1 MLRSR
6 SFTSFPVMGGYVASS
21 PGNGLIIP
29 ADGLME
35 TGEPGS
41 VIPYP
46 LGMRTMFR
54 KIALCAMLVL
64 ILAPAAVMAAGQQG
78 QAQGVGN
85 QAGNGLQVQQE
96 IASETMAQEKF
107 QYGQGQGVK
116 SASQNGDASMVQT
129 RSCDQTCDQDQARIQ
144 NMTRDQVRLNADSA
158 PANENQGAGSNGD
171 TSMLQTRTRDQ
182 TYEQDQA
189 RIQNMTRDQVRLGS
203 DSVQQ
208 QDGLADS
215 VQSRFGLTKGN
226 GQNILT
232 SFADQ
237 LGARFR
243 HAMELFPT
251 PAQ

>member
-1 MLRSR
+1 
-6 SFTSFPVMGGYVASS
+6 
-21 PGNGLIIP
+21 
-29 ADGLME
+29 
-35 TGEPGS
+35 
-41 VIPYP
+41 
-46 LGMRTMFR
+46 
-54 KIALCAMLVL
+54 MLVL

-78 QAQGVGN
+78 QAQGIGN
-85 QAGNGLQVQQE
+85 EAGNCLHVQQQ
-96 IASETMAQEKF
+96 IASETMAQEKY

-116 SASQNGDASMVQT
+116 SASQNGDASMLQT
-129 RSCDQTCDQDQARIQ
+129 RSCDQFCEQDQDRAR
-144 NMTRDQVRLNADSA
+144 NMTRDQIWLNTDAG

-182 TYEQDQA
+182 TCEQDQA
-189 RIQNMTRDQVRLGS
+189 RVQNMTRDQVRLGS

-208 QDGLADS
+208 QDGSADS

-243 HAMELFPT
+243 HALGQVQT
-251 PAQ
+251 TG

>member
-1 MLRSR
+1 
-6 SFTSFPVMGGYVASS
+6 
-21 PGNGLIIP
+21 
-29 ADGLME
+29 
-35 TGEPGS
+35 
-41 VIPYP
+41 
-46 LGMRTMFR
+46 
-54 KIALCAMLVL
+54 
-64 ILAPAAVMAAGQQG
+64 
-78 QAQGVGN
+78 
-85 QAGNGLQVQQE
+85 
-96 IASETMAQEKF
+96 
-107 QYGQGQGVK
+107 
-116 SASQNGDASMVQT
+116 MV
-129 RSCDQTCDQDQARIQ
+129 R
-144 NMTRDQVRLNADSA
+144 NMTRDQVRLNADAA

-237 LGARFR
+237 LGSRFR
-243 HAMELFPT
+243 LAMGLFPT
-251 PAQ
+251 PGQ